1 MKGKLRLAFAVLGAS
16 ALLISACSDD
26 SDSDST
32 TTSAAEETTTTINE
46 KIMMLDADADGDV
59 QFGVAAAGP
68 ANDGAYVQ
76 ATVDGVKAFAEAN
89 GLPEPIVVDEI
100 EAEQSAE
107 KLEALAQQG
116 ADVIVVAATFR
127 ASLRLSTIRQ
137 RSATPLAMQQVSS
150 WLTPRTRLLHS
161 SDAVTCHSKK
171 RHTSHTSS
179 V

>member
-16 ALLISACSDD
+16 ALLISACSD
-26 SDSDST
+26 DSDST

-100 EAEQSAE
+100 EAEQSE
-107 KLEALAQQG
+107 KNWKHL
-116 ADVIVVAATFR
+116 
-127 ASLRLSTIRQ
+127 LSRVQT
-137 RSATPLAMQQVSS
+137 
-150 WLTPRTRLLHS
+150 
-161 SDAVTCHSKK
+161 
-171 RHTSHTSS
+171 
-179 V
+179 